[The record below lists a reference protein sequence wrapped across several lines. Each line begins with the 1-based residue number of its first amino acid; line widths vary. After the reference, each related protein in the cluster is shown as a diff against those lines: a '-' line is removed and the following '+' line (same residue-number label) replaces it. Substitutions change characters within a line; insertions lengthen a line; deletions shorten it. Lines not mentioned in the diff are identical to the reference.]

1 MTEPR
6 TSDVLFEIALQ
17 HMPDIEPEIVPGTW
31 RWNVV
36 DGLTGSDNLG
46 IELGVA
52 GGGFSRRMMESGRFR
67 RFWGVDAYS
76 DHHDVGQYRQALQTV
91 GLDRDY
97 HLLRMTFAEAHLLF
111 PDEFFDFVYVD
122 GYAHSGEEGGRTIL
136 DWYAK
141 VKPGGILAGDDY
153 DPVRWPLVVW
163 GVHHLVAQI
172 GVPLRVTEHILEGTY
187 NNYASWFIV
196 KPTDPDAPIPQPD
209 MVLQKLGQE
218 ERIAVAARKAAQ
230 RAAKRAA
237 RLKDN
242 PPRES

>member
-1 MTEPR
+1 
-6 TSDVLFEIALQ
+6 
-17 HMPDIEPEIVPGTW
+17 
-31 RWNVV
+31 
-36 DGLTGSDNLG
+36 
-46 IELGVA
+46 
-52 GGGFSRRMMESGRFR
+52 
-67 RFWGVDAYS
+67 
-76 DHHDVGQYRQALQTV
+76 VGQYRQALQTV
-91 GLDRDY
+91 GLDRNY

-163 GVHHLVAQI
+163 GVHNLVAQI

-209 MVLQKLGQE
+209 LVLQKLGQE

-237 RLKDN
+237 RLKDS

>member
-1 MTEPR
+1 
-6 TSDVLFEIALQ
+6 
-17 HMPDIEPEIVPGTW
+17 
-31 RWNVV
+31 
-36 DGLTGSDNLG
+36 
-46 IELGVA
+46 
-52 GGGFSRRMMESGRFR
+52 
-67 RFWGVDAYS
+67 
-76 DHHDVGQYRQALQTV
+76 
-91 GLDRDY
+91 
-97 HLLRMTFAEAHLLF
+97 
-111 PDEFFDFVYVD
+111 
-122 GYAHSGEEGGRTIL
+122 
-136 DWYAK
+136 
-141 VKPGGILAGDDY
+141 
-153 DPVRWPLVVW
+153 LVVW